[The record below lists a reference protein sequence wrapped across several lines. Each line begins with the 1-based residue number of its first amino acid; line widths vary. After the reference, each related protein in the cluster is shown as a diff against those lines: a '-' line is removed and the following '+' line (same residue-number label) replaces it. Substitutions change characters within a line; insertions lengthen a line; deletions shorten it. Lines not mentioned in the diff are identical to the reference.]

1 MLAQSAMLRG
11 GLVRRLA
18 LNAVALAA
26 GGVIAQLCFLAVE
39 ALVARRL
46 GRADYGVT
54 STVYAISF
62 TALYFVEFGM
72 GNKLVQD
79 GARDPRCIPVLL
91 GTTFALKLILAGL
104 VYAVLLLALPALG
117 YGAKIV
123 DYFAIFFAY
132 AVLFALQESLASV
145 NSARLQMH
153 INAAFQAATPLAVL
167 AFVAIA
173 MVGDVSLSGIAW
185 SYVLACLL
193 VSAVWTWKTFR
204 AERPRLELA
213 RTPEIIRGSWH
224 YGLSG
229 LLYQMSYRVEVIA
242 LSLFGSMVEVGLFAA
257 ADRLA
262 DIAMKVSIL
271 GSRVVSPVLFRQSR
285 HDRERYV
292 RSCRMVVRGA
302 SILGATGGLMLAGLA
317 EPLMVGLFGAAF
329 AQSALALSILA
340 PSIALRFATSGLRL
354 VLTSSD
360 LHGRRVGGLAVGVG
374 AAAAL
379 NLALIPRFGIAGA
392 ALARLSG
399 DFAQIAVLLAS
410 PDLPLPRRLLLAW
423 MGVPIVLAAVAHGGA
438 SLLTHSPWLH
448 LAIAL
453 PLFTALLLSTGTVRP
468 SELRALLER
477 RNEDTSEHEPL

>member
-1 MLAQSAMLRG
+1 MVAPGAMLRG

-46 GRADYGVT
+46 GRADYGVI

-72 GNKLVQD
+72 GNKLLQD
-79 GARDPRCIPVLL
+79 GARDPRSIAYLL
-91 GTTFALKLILAGL
+91 GTTFVLKLILAAF
-104 VYAVLLLALPALG
+104 VYAVLLVALPAIG
-117 YGAKIV
+117 YGSQIV
-123 DYFAIFFAY
+123 DYFAVFFGY

-167 AFVAIA
+167 AFVAIV
-173 MVGDVSLSGIAW
+173 MLGDVSLAGIAW

-193 VSAVWTWKTFR
+193 VTGVWTWKTFR
-204 AERPRLELA
+204 AEHPRLDLA
-213 RTPEIIRGSWH
+213 RTREIVRGSWH

-229 LLYQMSYRVEVIA
+229 LLYQMSYRIEVIA
-242 LSLFGSMVEVGLFAA
+242 LSLFGSMVEAGLFAA

-262 DIAMKVSIL
+262 DIAMKVSVL

-292 RSCRMVVRGA
+292 RTCRMVVRGA
-302 SILGATGGLMLAGLA
+302 SILGAAGGLVLASLAG
-317 EPLMVGLFGAAF
+317 PLMIGLFGAAF
-329 AQSALALSILA
+329 AQSELALAILA

-360 LHGRRVGGLAVGVG
+360 LHTRRVGGLAGGVG
-374 AAAAL
+374 AAAVL

-392 ALARLSG
+392 ALARVAG
-399 DFAQIAVLLAS
+399 DFVQIAVLIGT
-410 PDLPLPRRLLLAW
+410 PHLPLPRRLLLAW
-423 MGVPIVLAAVAHGGA
+423 MGAPILLATAAHAGA
-438 SLLTHSPWLH
+438 ALLTDAPRVH
-448 LAIAL
+448 LAISL
-453 PLFTALLLSTGTVRP
+453 PLFAAALLVTRTVRA
-468 SELRALLER
+468 SELRVLLQR
-477 RNEDTSEHEPL
+477 RSEGASDREPL